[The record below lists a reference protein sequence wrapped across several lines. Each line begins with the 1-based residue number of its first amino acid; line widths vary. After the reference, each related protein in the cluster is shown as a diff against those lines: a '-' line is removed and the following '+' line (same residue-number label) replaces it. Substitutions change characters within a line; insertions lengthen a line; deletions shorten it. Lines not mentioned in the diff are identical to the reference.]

1 MELKGDAKLLKIYIG
16 ADDKVNDTPLSEVI
30 VYAARKYG
38 IAGATVT
45 NGFLSYGANS
55 LADELYPMKLSD
67 TKPVI
72 IEIIDNIEK
81 IDGFIHIIQNYFKN
95 AKYGGVISTNDVN
108 VLVYKKHRRSAN
120 K

>member
-1 MELKGDAKLLKIYIG
+1 MELKGEAKLLKIYIG
-16 ADDKVNDTPLSEVI
+16 SEDNVNDTPLYEVI

-45 NGFLSYGANS
+45 YGLLSYGANS
-55 LADELYPMKLSD
+55 LADELYPMKLSEK
-67 TKPVI
+67 KPVL
-72 IEIIDNIEK
+72 IEIIDNAEK

-95 AKYGGVISTNDVN
+95 AKYGGIITISDVD
-108 VLVYKKHRRSAN
+108 VLVYKRHRKPSN